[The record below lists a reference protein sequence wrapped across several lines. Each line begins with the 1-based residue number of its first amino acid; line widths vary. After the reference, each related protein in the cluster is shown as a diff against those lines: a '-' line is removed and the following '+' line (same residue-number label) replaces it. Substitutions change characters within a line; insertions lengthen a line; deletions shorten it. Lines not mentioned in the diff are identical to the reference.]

1 MACKIK
7 PVYHIIKNECYYMT
21 DIHQIWYCNYQNIA
35 VLILPLSTKTNIYSL
50 EKDFLTSG
58 LTQKLIEPHFKLPYI
73 LQGAQ
78 LLPL

>member
-1 MACKIK
+1 
-7 PVYHIIKNECYYMT
+7 MT
-21 DIHQIWYCNYQNIA
+21 DIHQICYCNYQNIA

-58 LTQKLIEPHFKLPYI
+58 LTFHNEIQKLIEPHFKLPYI
-73 LQGAQ
+73 LLGAQ

>member
-1 MACKIK
+1 MI
-7 PVYHIIKNECYYMT
+7 

-35 VLILPLSTKTNIYSL
+35 VLILPLSTKTKYIYSL

-58 LTQKLIEPHFKLPYI
+58 LTFHNETQKLIEPHFKLPYI
-73 LQGAQ
+73 LHVLGAQ

>member
-1 MACKIK
+1 MI
-7 PVYHIIKNECYYMT
+7 

-58 LTQKLIEPHFKLPYI
+58 LTFHNEIQKLIEPHFKLRYI
-73 LQGAQ
+73 LLGAQ

>member
-1 MACKIK
+1 
-7 PVYHIIKNECYYMT
+7 MT
-21 DIHQIWYCNYQNIA
+21 DIHQICYCNYQNIA

-58 LTQKLIEPHFKLPYI
+58 LTFHNETQKLIEPHFKLPYI
-73 LQGAQ
+73 LLGAQ